1 MMIVL
6 PPHRR
11 ALVLA
16 LLVARAT
23 PGALAA
29 DLPAPSPRRLGGD
42 LETYRAPAD
51 PGAAVV
57 PAPDAMSGPLTLREA
72 VAIALLH
79 NPALAAFSWSER
91 AREARVVQ
99 AGLLPHPSAQVEIE
113 DVAGSGQRRGFED
126 TQTTLWLS
134 QRIEL
139 GGKRAKRRRL
149 AALERDLAGW
159 DYEARRLEVLT
170 DVTKAFVSVLAVQE
184 EIAIAD
190 ELVRI
195 AGAAVGTVQAT
206 VTAGAV
212 SPVEARRARVAL
224 EQARI
229 ERETLGR
236 DLEAARA
243 ALAATLGANAPTF
256 GEATG
261 TLPVADPPPPL
272 DALLSGVEQNPD
284 LARWSTELAQREAAV
299 AVEHARVVP
308 DLTLTPG
315 IRHFADNDDTAL
327 VLAFSV
333 PLPIFN
339 RNQGGVLE
347 AGYRLAQ
354 ARADR
359 RSAEVSIRTTLE
371 SRYQSLVSNWQQA
384 RALHE
389 RVIPEAEAAFTGARE
404 AYERGL
410 FRYLEVLDAQR
421 TLFELRR
428 RQVRTR
434 AVYHAAIADVERL
447 TGAPIASFGSVRT
460 VP

>member
-1 MMIVL
+1 MMML
-6 PPHRR
+6 L
-11 ALVLA
+11 LVLS
-16 LLVARAT
+16 LLLARAT
-23 PGALAA
+23 PDARAA
-29 DLPAPSPRRLGGD
+29 DPPAPSPRLLGGD

-57 PAPDAMSGPLTLREA
+57 PAPEAMSGPLTLREA

-99 AGLLPHPSAQVEIE
+99 AGLLPNPSAQVEIE
-113 DVAGSGQRRGFED
+113 DFGGGQRRGFEE

-134 QRIEL
+134 QLIEL

-149 AALERDLAGW
+149 AALERDLASW
-159 DYEARRLEVLT
+159 DYETRRLQVLT

-184 EIAIAD
+184 EIAIAH

-195 AGAAVGTVQAT
+195 AGEAVGTVQAT

-243 ALAATLGANAPTF
+243 ALAATLGADAPTF
-256 GEATG
+256 GEVTG
-261 TLPVADPPPPL
+261 TLPATAPPPPL

-284 LARWSTELAQREAAV
+284 LARWSAELAEREAAI
-299 AVEHARVVP
+299 AVERARVVP
-308 DLTLTPG
+308 DLTITPG
-315 IRHFADNDDTAL
+315 VRRFNDNDDTAL
-327 VLAFSV
+327 VLALSV

-371 SRYQSLVSNWQQA
+371 SRYQSMLSNWEQA
-384 RALHE
+384 RPLRE
-389 RVIPEAEAAFTGARE
+389 RV
-404 AYERGL
+404 
-410 FRYLEVLDAQR
+410 
-421 TLFELRR
+421 
-428 RQVRTR
+428 
-434 AVYHAAIADVERL
+434 
-447 TGAPIASFGSVRT
+447 
-460 VP
+460 